1 VDDLFGAP
9 AKPAAPAAPAEPAP
23 AAPAAP
29 APAAP
34 AKPAVED
41 PFADP
46 FKISAEGQL
55 PVRTWNDNTGTFQ
68 VEGRLIAILPDH
80 VRLLKTNGR
89 TTTVPMRRLS
99 EADATYVEE
108 AAARHGAGLIGQ
120 VAAK

>member
-9 AKPAAPAAPAEPAP
+9 AKPATPAPAAPE
-23 AAPAAP
+23 APAAP

-34 AKPAVED
+34 AKPAADD

-46 FKISAEGQL
+46 FKISADGQL
-55 PVRTWNDNTGTFQ
+55 PVRMWSDNTGTFQ

-80 VRLLKTNGR
+80 VRLLKSNGR
-89 TTTVPMRRLS
+89 TTTVPKRRLS
-99 EADATYVEE
+99 DADSTYVEE
-108 AAARHGAGLIGQ
+108 AAARHGASLIGQ